1 MKPGYTSIFKTFL
14 IIIATIAVYIFIITS
29 VAADGETSQRRM
41 FVMHCGPAKPLQKV
55 IEEKYEE
62 NQIWYGMIAK
72 GYLNDALALYQN
84 KTTTEWTIVLY
95 LSNGIACIPFTGDD
109 GQIVKQYH
117 GAKY

>member
-1 MKPGYTSIFKTFL
+1 MKLGYTSIYKTFL
-14 IIIATIAVYIFIITS
+14 LFIAIIAVNIFIITS
-29 VAADGETSQRRM
+29 VVANGETRERRM
-41 FVMHCGPAKPLQKV
+41 FLMHCGPAKQLQKV
-55 IEEKYEE
+55 IEKKYKE

-84 KTTTEWTIVLY
+84 QTTTEWTIVLY